1 MKEEYTGLPKTR
13 REANRLGE
21 AYYFNG
27 TPCPK
32 GHISKRR
39 THNWTCLECEKE
51 TRKKAIDRTSD
62 SYFVRKKHSKTKD
75 RLYHPNQI
83 PSWANL
89 SIIRQMF
96 IDARQKGLVL
106 DHIVPLRGRKRGGV
120 QVCGLHC
127 EANLQEMTP
136 EDNNKKSFN
145 DWPDAW

>member
-21 AYYFNG
+21 AYYFNR

-39 THNWTCLECEKE
+39 THNWTCVDCEKE
-51 TRKKAIDRTSD
+51 TRKKTESNFAFIKH
-62 SYFVRKKHSKTKD
+62 RKTQK
-75 RLYHPNQI
+75 RLYHPNQM
-83 PSWANL
+83 PLWADRKKINKML
-89 SIIRQMF
+89 
-96 IDARQKGLVL
+96 IDARRNGLVL
-106 DHIVPLRGRKRGGV
+106 DHVVPLRGKKKGGIR
-120 QVCGLHC
+120 VCGLHC